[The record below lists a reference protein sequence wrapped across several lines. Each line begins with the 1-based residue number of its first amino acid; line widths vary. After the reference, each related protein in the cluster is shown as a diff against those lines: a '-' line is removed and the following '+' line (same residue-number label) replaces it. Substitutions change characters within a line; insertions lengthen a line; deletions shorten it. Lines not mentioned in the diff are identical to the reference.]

1 MLLKKIIK
9 NQLDKSIKYNK
20 FPLSILMNKNKN
32 KNKNNILMS
41 ISQKNFSDFIKD
53 IEFIPLEDF
62 NPSAEITKHY
72 KKYIEI
78 NVEKSEL
85 KKEYEKKLN
94 YIKEKS
100 GSSNTN
106 KISLSNA
113 YSFLSNVNEF
123 NRELKKIRNF
133 IIKEIAEADE
143 GKLKELSEY
152 NFEKMG
158 KMIRPILI
166 ILFSKYIHESI
177 FAIKNNMNN
186 VNRNNN
192 NNYSIDTYNNLSK
205 YFLENKI
212 KNEKDLDLIFNNVN
226 DDFFNSKKYKE
237 IVKPFAAC
245 IETIHNASLLHDDI
259 IDNSNERR
267 NRKTAHNIYGIR
279 ETVFS
284 ANFIISKSAN
294 KINDLNY
301 PHLSQIFSSIILKL
315 TEGECQQSLRINNFE
330 NIDECFNI
338 YMHKTYYKT
347 ASLLALSLRGIA
359 IIYDL
364 NIEYQRKLFNLGLH
378 LGIVFQLVDDVLDV
392 SESEKIQKPAL
403 KDLNEGV
410 INSHFL
416 YEIIFRKE
424 MKDMVSRKFK
434 GDNDIQK
441 TLDILKLGL
450 GIIKT
455 ECLSLDHLIDSV
467 DIITDEFFVN
477 NKTKDD
483 IFRSF
488 FFIINR
494 EY

>member
-1 MLLKKIIK
+1 MFIK
-9 NQLDKSIKYNK
+9 NIVNVN
-20 FPLSILMNKNKN
+20 F
-32 KNKNNILMS
+32 KNNKKNLLIKFKQNKIL
-41 ISQKNFSDFIKD
+41 KNFSDYNKEN
-53 IEFIPLEDF
+53 EFIPLEDF
-62 NPSAEITKHY
+62 NPSSEITKHY
-72 KKYIEI
+72 KKYIDI
-78 NVEKSEL
+78 NIEKSEL
-85 KKEYEKKLN
+85 KLEYEKKLN

-100 GSSNTN
+100 GNSNTN

-133 IIKEIAEADE
+133 ILTEIAEADE

-177 FAIKNNMNN
+177 FAIKNNKDKDKN
-186 VNRNNN
+186 
-192 NNYSIDTYNNLSK
+192 INLRK
-205 YFLENKI
+205 YFFDNKI
-212 KNEKDLDLIFNNVN
+212 KQENEYEDQNKLNSIFNNVN
-226 DDFFNSKKYKE
+226 EDFFNSKKYNE

-245 IETIHNASLLHDDI
+245 VETIHNASLLHDDI

-330 NIDECFNI
+330 NIDECFYI

-410 INSHFL
+410 INSHIL
-416 YEIIFRKE
+416 YEIVFSKE
-424 MKDMVSRKFK
+424 MKEMASRKFK
-434 GDNDIQK
+434 GENDIQK
-441 TLDILKLGL
+441 TLEILNLGL

-477 NKTKDD
+477 NRTKDD

-488 FFIINR
+488 SFIINR

>member
-1 MLLKKIIK
+1 MFIK
-9 NQLDKSIKYNK
+9 NLSNVHLSKNLKFKNINITPLFNSNLKIFNNKYNNSKNLTNK
-20 FPLSILMNKNKN
+20 FLI
-32 KNKNNILMS
+32 
-41 ISQKNFSDFIKD
+41 KNFSTNENQ
-53 IEFIPLEDF
+53 EFIPLEDF
-62 NPSAEITKHY
+62 NPSPEILKHY

-78 NVEKSEL
+78 NIEKSEM
-85 KKEYEKKLN
+85 KKNYEGKLS

-100 GSSNTN
+100 GNENSN
-106 KISLSNA
+106 KITLSNA

-123 NRELKKIRNF
+123 NRELKKIRNY
-133 IIKEIAEADE
+133 IITEIAEKDE
-143 GKLKELSEY
+143 GTLKELSEY

-177 FAIKNNMNN
+177 NNLKEKKIKEFSNTNNPEEIKNL
-186 VNRNNN
+186 
-192 NNYSIDTYNNLSK
+192 LSK
-205 YFLENKI
+205 YFMENKLNELV
-212 KNEKDLDLIFNNVN
+212 KNFNQNE
-226 DDFFNSKKYKE
+226 DFFTSKKYNE

-245 IETIHNASLLHDDI
+245 VETIHNASLLHDDI

-294 KINDLNY
+294 IINELSY

-315 TEGECQQSLRINNFE
+315 TEGECQQSLRMNNLE
-330 NIDECFNI
+330 KIDECFYI

-347 ASLLALSLRGIA
+347 ASLLALSFRGIA

-364 NIEYQRKLFNLGLH
+364 NTEYQRKLFNLGLH

-403 KDLNEGV
+403 KDLKEGV
-410 INSHFL
+410 INSHIL
-416 YEIIFRKE
+416 YEIVFSEKMKE
-424 MKDMVSRKFK
+424 MASRKFK
-434 GDNDIQK
+434 GENDIEK
-441 TLDILKLGL
+441 VLEILNLGL

-477 NKTKDD
+477 NNTKDD

-488 FFIINR
+488 SFIINR
-494 EY
+494 QY